1 MQVHVNRELKLLAR
15 NCGRFIEPTDF
26 LAAAVDEGSARA
38 ILSHQ
43 DLVILLFHSRDAHHV
58 ARVVELE
65 LGLVEHGLGNFADV
79 ADQMRHKAVARIQ
92 AAVRHDGVEFRKL
105 VLVSLYEG
113 EFVGGDVVFEENGL
127 ILRHRHELADALA
140 NLTGVKVQPLG
151 DDVGVRVQVATRIA

>member
-43 DLVILLFHSRDAHHV
+43 HLVVLLLDSGDTNYV
-58 ARVVELE
+58 ARVIELE
-65 LGLVEHGLGNFADV
+65 LGLVEHSLGNFADV

-113 EFVGGDVVFEENGL
+113 EFVGGDVIFEENGL
-127 ILRHRHELADALA
+127 VLRHRHELANAFA
-140 NLTGVKVQPLG
+140 NLTRVQVQPLG
-151 DDVGVRVQVATRIA
+151 NDIGVRVQVATRIA